1 MYIYVYIEIYVY
13 FLFMGQIVYTV
24 QYMCTMY
31 TVQCTMHIFFKPQV
45 FFMQGPVSTWPK
57 LLNFSDLTGT
67 GVSSL
72 VLP

>member
-31 TVQCTMHIFFKPQV
+31 TVQRTMPIFFASGV
-45 FFMQGPVSTWPK
+45 IFGGPVSTMAQVAE
-57 LLNFSDLTGT
+57 L
-67 GVSSL
+67 
-72 VLP
+72 